1 MVTSH
6 TNTTVTVRY
15 DLVEEL
21 VELLGNYRAKR
32 DEIEAFLSGAPT
44 PSDADPFAESD
55 PGAFRINDIVVSQ
68 EAARV
73 GLQAELSNMELKLLN
88 RFNIV
93 IGRPLPVAQPAPV
106 EEPIV
111 LEGPAALE
119 SGDA

>member
-15 DLVEEL
+15 DLAEEL

-32 DEIEAFLSGAPT
+32 DEIEAFLSSAPT